1 VTCRCQGTSS
11 PRVTCYRVGIRMNNA
26 QRPALL
32 VSHQQPGFYFR
43 VIEEGEIGEGDK
55 IEEVADG
62 LEGFTVAEINAFL
75 YLADHRRDRLQRA
88 ARIPALSIG
97 WMESL

>member
-1 VTCRCQGTSS
+1 
-11 PRVTCYRVGIRMNNA
+11 MNNA
-26 QRPALL
+26 QMPALL
-32 VSHQQPGFYFR
+32 VSHQRPGFYFR

-62 LEGFTVAEINAFL
+62 PERVTVAEINAF

-97 WMESL
+97 WKESLEALIAADEAGNQSGNPGLAS